1 MTTLALV
8 LAEAEEHH
16 PIFAP
21 TWVFPLIAA
30 VGFLILAFV
39 VWSYRDV
46 ANRHSDKVGPEGA
59 HEHTSG
65 MDEGA
70 PGHSHGQGAH

>member
-30 VGFLILAFV
+30 VFFIGAAFV

-46 ANRHSDKVGPEGA
+46 ANRHSDKVGDA
-59 HEHTSG
+59 VEHTSG
-65 MDEGA
+65 MDEGSA
-70 PGHSHGQGAH
+70 GHSHGQGAH